1 MTGDLT
7 DAQSDADVA
16 LAAASAGA
24 TVARRLY
31 RRPVERFDK
40 SPTDFATQADLES
53 EDAILAA
60 IRAARPDDTVV
71 GEERGETR
79 GANATR
85 RWLVDPICGTLNYA
99 AGTPLAAVNVALVT
113 PDGVL
118 TAVSADPIAEE
129 SFWCDEQG
137 AWVRRAGID
146 TPLEPSSSSK
156 LIDVNCDG
164 VGNSLGPHLMAD
176 ADLRARYGLR
186 VLSSTLQVAWV
197 AAGHRA
203 AYITDG
209 SLEGS
214 VHFTAGIALCRAAG
228 CVVTDLA
235 GDPIYSGR
243 GLIAAADPATHRHLA
258 QLIGKYLTL

>member
-1 MTGDLT
+1 MTANLT
-7 DAQSDADVA
+7 DAHSDTDVA

-24 TVARRLY
+24 AVARRLY
-31 RRPVERFDK
+31 RQPVDRFDK

-53 EDAILAA
+53 EDAILAV

-71 GEERGETR
+71 GEERGESI
-79 GANATR
+79 GAHATR

-99 AGTPLAAVNVALVT
+99 AGTPLASVNVALVT
-113 PDGVL
+113 PDRVL
-118 TAVSADPIAEE
+118 AAVSADPIAEE
-129 SFWCDEQG
+129 SFWCDEQA

-164 VGNSLGPHLMAD
+164 VGNSLGPQLMAD
-176 ADLRARYGLR
+176 SDLRAHYGLR
-186 VLSSTLQVAWV
+186 VLSTTLPVAWV

-209 SLEGS
+209 VLAGS

-235 GDPIYSGR
+235 GDPICSGR
-243 GLIAAADPATHRHLA
+243 GLIAAADPATHQDLVTIVGSY
-258 QLIGKYLTL
+258 LI